1 MTERSTLARP
11 YAEAAFQY
19 AGERKALGA
28 WSEMLQLA
36 AAVAGDPQMAALA
49 DNPRLPRAEFIAFY
63 LDVCGAAQGSATRKI
78 DAACANFLRV
88 LHENRRLVLL
98 PEITR
103 LYDELRAAAEARVEA
118 EVASAFE
125 IGDAQLKSIAAAL
138 KKRFGLD
145 VTLTNRID
153 RSLVG
158 GMVIRAGDLV
168 IDGSVR
174 GQLHALATHLTR

>member
-11 YAEAAFQY
+11 YAEAAFQF
-19 AGERKALGA
+19 ANERKALGP
-28 WSEMLQLA
+28 WSEMLRLA

-63 LDVCGAAQGSATRKI
+63 LDVCGKKI

-88 LHENRRLVLL
+88 LHENRRLALL

-103 LYDELRAAAEARVEA
+103 LYDELRAEAESRVEA

-138 KKRFGLD
+138 RKRFGRD
-145 VTLTNRID
+145 VTLTTRID
-153 RSLVG
+153 PSLVG
-158 GMVIRAGDLV
+158 GVVIRAGDLV